1 MKLGLALLFLLLSF
15 CATAQKV
22 VLISNVKIFNGKD
35 NSTVTGH
42 VLITDDAITKISTTP
57 IPTNKSAMTTI
68 IDGKGKFLMPGLID
82 AHVHTM
88 FESIQ
93 MAVGLSSEIG
103 YVNIVAA
110 KAAEAQLL
118 RGFTTVRDLGGS
130 SFSLK
135 RSIDEGYVKGP
146 RIFPSGATISQTSGH
161 GDFGHPTDV
170 PKDLDRSLS
179 YLERSGQTI
188 IADGV
193 DQVLIRTR
201 EQLRQG
207 ASQIKIMAGGG
218 VSSAYDPLDVA
229 QYTEE
234 ELSAAVKAAA
244 GWNTYVTV
252 HAYTPTAVQAAIK
265 AGVKCIDHGHLIDEE
280 TAKLMAEK
288 GIWWSMQ
295 PFQDDQDAAPFPE
308 GSEARKKYLQM
319 VEGTENAYKLAKK
332 YNIKLA
338 FGTDILFDPKL
349 AKRQGAQLAKLAK
362 WFTPFEVLKM
372 ATSDN
377 ASLLEMS
384 GPRNPYNKK
393 LGVIEEG
400 AYADLILV
408 EGNPLEN
415 INLVAD
421 PDKNFILIMKNGEVI
436 KNTIK

>member
-1 MKLGLALLFLLLSF
+1 MSF
-15 CATAQKV
+15 WANAQKV

-35 NSTVTGH
+35 NKTVNGN
-42 VLITDDAITKISTTP
+42 VLITDDVITKISTAP

-93 MAVGLSSEIG
+93 MAVGLSSDIG

-110 KAAEAQLL
+110 KAAENQLL
-118 RGFTTVRDLGGS
+118 RGFTTVRDLGGA

-135 RSIDEGYVKGP
+135 RAIDEGYIKGP

-161 GDFGHPTDV
+161 GDFGGATDV
-170 PKDLDRSLS
+170 PKDNAHQLS
-179 YLERSGQTI
+179 YIEKTGQTI

-193 DQVLIRTR
+193 DQVLMRTR

-207 ASQIKIMAGGG
+207 ATQIKIMAGGG
-218 VSSAYDPLDVA
+218 VSSSYDPLDVA
-229 QYTEE
+229 EYTEE
-234 ELSAAVKAAA
+234 EINAAVKAAA

-252 HAYTPTAVQAAIK
+252 HAYTPTAVQAAIR
-265 AGVKCIDHGHLIDEE
+265 AGVKCIDHGHLLDDA
-280 TAKLMAEK
+280 TAKIMAEK

-295 PFQDDQDAAPFPE
+295 PFQDDEDAAPFPE
-308 GSEARKKYLQM
+308 GSDSRKKYLEM
-319 VEGTENAYKLAKK
+319 VIGTENAYKLAKK

-349 AKRQGAQLAKLAK
+349 AKRQGAQLAKMVK

-384 GPRNPYNKK
+384 GPRNPYKRK

-400 AYADLILV
+400 AFADLILV
-408 EGNPLEN
+408 DGNPLEN
-415 INLVAD
+415 INLVSN
-421 PDKNFILIMKNGEVI
+421 PEKNFVLIIKNGEVI
-436 KNTIK
+436 KNTIQ